1 MFNFLSPSNI
11 FIILEK
17 VLKFINSVFF
27 AILLVGLSFAL
38 FLSPPDY
45 LQGDAVRI
53 MYVHVPSAWIG
64 LASYTTIVVL
74 SILGFVF
81 KIKNFFLINK
91 SIAPIGLLFTCLAVA
106 TGALWGQPTWGTWWA
121 WDARLTSMLV
131 LILFYLFYILSFKF
145 IKPIN
150 RSTKVSSIIA
160 IVGAINIPILKYSV
174 EWWNTLHQPA
184 SIRLTGS
191 STIHS
196 SMIVP
201 LMLML
206 LVLFL
211 YCALIFLMKYKTE
224 IIRIKKKNIKRL

>member
-74 SILGFVF
+74 SILGFVLVWTPFDRTSSGVKIKEFKVLIFSSLKILITSF
-81 KIKNFFLINK
+81 KIAA
-91 SIAPIGLLFTCLAVA
+91 S
-106 TGALWGQPTWGTWWA
+106 
-121 WDARLTSMLV
+121 
-131 LILFYLFYILSFKF
+131 
-145 IKPIN
+145 
-150 RSTKVSSIIA
+150 
-160 IVGAINIPILKYSV
+160 PILD
-174 EWWNTLHQPA
+174 
-184 SIRLTGS
+184 
-191 STIHS
+191 
-196 SMIVP
+196 
-201 LMLML
+201 
-206 LVLFL
+206 
-211 YCALIFLMKYKTE
+211 ALIILG
-224 IIRIKKKNIKRL
+224 I